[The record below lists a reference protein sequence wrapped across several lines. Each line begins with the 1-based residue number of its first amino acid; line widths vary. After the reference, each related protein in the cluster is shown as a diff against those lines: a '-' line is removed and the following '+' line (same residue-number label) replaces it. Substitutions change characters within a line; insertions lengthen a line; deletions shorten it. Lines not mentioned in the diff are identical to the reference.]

1 MRKIAC
7 FIIFA
12 MIVTF
17 GGLSMAGEI
26 TILQPKGGTFKQSSI
41 MQITWDYTILEDLS
55 SANNQREMEIW
66 LARPSSTMAAPN
78 WVSEIKRVDV
88 FSGSTTWMVHATP
101 GTYRLHFYKRYYPQM
116 GSWAVSEPFT
126 VDADSAPILPLP
138 KMKKPIPIINPVQG
152 QVYYSGTSMTI
163 QWDKSVIANYGTVWL
178 QICWPDGKPA
188 AGAYPTANTGSYV
201 WPIRETA
208 ENSLRASVFTPDE
221 QYRGLSGTFQI
232 KLPKKIEPAKIPK
245 KVLK

>member
-1 MRKIAC
+1 MKKLRLVM
-7 FIIFA
+7 IIVLMVAFSGFA
-12 MIVTF
+12 
-17 GGLSMAGEI
+17 SAGEL

-41 MQITWDYTILEDLS
+41 MQIKWDYTILEDLS

-66 LARPSSTMAAPN
+66 LARSNSTMDAPN
-78 WVSEIKRVDV
+78 WVSQIKRVDI
-88 FSGSTTWMVHATP
+88 FSGSTTWMVHAAP
-101 GTYRLHFYKRYYPQM
+101 GTYRLHFYKRYPPQT
-116 GSWAVSEPFT
+116 GSWAVSELFT

-221 QYRGLSGTFQI
+221 KYRGLSGTFLI
-232 KLPKKIEPAKIPK
+232 KLPKKIEPAKIPR